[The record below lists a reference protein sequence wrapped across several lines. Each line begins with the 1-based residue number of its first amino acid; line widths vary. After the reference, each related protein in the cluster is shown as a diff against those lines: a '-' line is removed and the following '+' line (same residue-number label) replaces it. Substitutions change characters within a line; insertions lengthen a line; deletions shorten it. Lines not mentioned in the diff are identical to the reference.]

1 MAIGRPVSL
10 TSNIASKVV
19 SVASTAGQT
28 AYTVSGGYTIN
39 QLSVFRNGIRLSQG
53 KDYTASDGST
63 VTLLSAANAVDNIE
77 FEVFDSFQVADAI
90 TSSGTNQILSSN
102 LDVQGNLTAVTHI
115 GNVTG
120 TAATFTTI
128 TVNDQISGNITG
140 TAATFTTGTFSG
152 PVSVGGT
159 LTYEDATNVDS
170 VGLVTARTGVRVTA
184 GGLVVTA
191 GVSTFAG
198 AIDANGDLDVDGHT
212 ELDDVNVSGAS
223 TFGGN
228 IIGSGTLSIR
238 GADGIS
244 LDSSAVAT
252 IKKVSND
259 IALKSTAGSVKLLN
273 SSGGDAI
280 TAGGDQRLYSSGNL
294 ILQTAGYGVTVTGTT
309 ISNQLSITGVST
321 FSGDV
326 SIADKIVHDGD
337 TNTAIRFPSADTFT
351 VETGGSERLRIDGD
365 GYVDIQTG
373 IFGDDPSDNFTLN
386 GRIQPHY
393 GFNLVPETGVP
404 IGISGYRGIA
414 FASSGTERMR
424 ITEGGLVG
432 IGITNPS
439 YQLAVKDTKAD
450 GTGVQMH
457 LWNNSTNNVGGNVWS
472 GIRFTGS
479 TADYET
485 AEIKGW
491 RVHPQTSANSLS
503 FNTGG
508 VERMVLSS
516 SGVGIG
522 TTVNPGSYNAA
533 ARNLVI
539 YDPANAGITIRS
551 GNNHDASIYFNDTD
565 DGNQRGI
572 IRFNHQTDKL
582 AFHTPVGEAMIIDS
596 DGRIGVNVTPSDFG
610 SGAKAVEIHSSGSV
624 NSFLALTNSTTGSGG
639 ASHGFNIIMSENEAR
654 LFNREAGAITFWNSG
669 SKRATIDS
677 NGRVGVGATAGPA
690 TLVDINSAV
699 AGTLARI
706 YDTGTN
712 GGAMYNGGPV
722 LGLSRASNGSVSLN
736 GPMFQIGQ
744 DNGESGAYNVDSTIF
759 VVTNTSVGVGTL
771 TPSQSLE
778 LRAGEPRVCLNGE
791 TANSDKG
798 IEFEHKNVRMG
809 HLFHNPTTGEMS
821 LSVGENTGGS
831 HFVTIKSGDG
841 TERVRVQA
849 DGSIRYKHTGA
860 TADANFTLDRDGDFI
875 RLSTA
880 KDGSGGAGYIFRT
893 QSSGSLLEVMRITS
907 DGRVS
912 IPNTGGFPSVAGHTF
927 YQSGA
932 AMHATNSDTTPLLLN
947 RQSSDGTLVDLRH
960 ASATEGIISV
970 SGGTVDYGP
979 FLGSHWGRLE
989 DNSKPEI
996 LVGTILETINKL
1008 VVWKIVEFEV
1018 GGEQKRQAYNG
1029 SAEVGDTTTVTYEA
1043 TSYTGTVV
1051 NEQDPAPE
1059 LNKHVCVKVNDTAE
1073 SKAVFGV
1080 FLGWDKSGAGDLI
1093 GNWNDMK
1100 IGAVGNYLI
1109 RIKAGQELAIG
1120 DLIESDGNG
1129 CGKVQGDDVIR
1140 SKTVAKVTSTI
1151 PQKVYADGSFLVTC
1165 VLYAG

>member
-10 TSNIASKVV
+10 TSSIASKVV
-19 SVASTAGQT
+19 SAVSTAGQT
-28 AYTVSGGYTIN
+28 VFTVSGGYYIN
-39 QLSVFRNGIRLSQG
+39 QISVFRNGIRLSQG

-63 VTLLSAANAVDNIE
+63 VTLLSAANDGDNIE
-77 FEVFDSFQVADAI
+77 FQVFDSFQVADAI
-90 TSSGTNQILSSN
+90 TSSGTDQVLSSN

-115 GNVTG
+115 GNATG

-191 GVSTFAG
+191 GVSTFA
-198 AIDANGDLDVDGHT
+198 AALDVNAELDVDGQT
-212 ELDDVNVSGAS
+212 DLD
-223 TFGGN
+223 
-228 IIGSGTLSIR
+228 TLQ
-238 GADGIS
+238 
-244 LDSSAVAT
+244 VA
-252 IKKVSND
+252 
-259 IALKSTAGSVKLLN
+259 
-273 SSGGDAI
+273 
-280 TAGGDQRLYSSGNL
+280 
-294 ILQTAGYGVTVTGTT
+294 
-309 ISNQLSITGVST
+309 GVST
-321 FSGDV
+321 FSAALDV
-326 SIADKIVHDGD
+326 NAELDVDGQTDLDTLQVAGVSTFAAAIDLNAELDVDGQTDLDNLIVAGVSTFSASIDLDGELDVDGQTDLDNLIVAGVSTFSADISIADKIVHTGD
-337 TNTAIRFPSADTFT
+337 TNTAIRFPANDTFT
-351 VETGGSERLRIDGD
+351 VETGGVEAFRVTGNQRIGIGTDDPLRQLEVYDSTNAIINLKSDTQSSVIFSDPADANIGMLIYEHSSDSMYFRVNDAERLRI
-365 GYVDIQTG
+365 T
-373 IFGDDPSDNFTLN
+373 SA
-386 GRIQPHY
+386 GR
-393 GFNLVPETGVP
+393 
-404 IGISGYRGIA
+404 
-414 FASSGTERMR
+414 
-424 ITEGGLVG
+424 VG
-432 IGITNPS
+432 IGLTDPS
-439 YQLAVKDTKAD
+439 YQLAAKDTKAD

-457 LWNNSTNNVGGNVWS
+457 LWNNSVDNTAGNVWS

-479 TADYET
+479 TSDYET

-491 RVHPQTSANSLS
+491 RVHPQTNANSLS
-503 FNTGG
+503 INTGG

-522 TTVNPGSYNAA
+522 TIVNPGSYNAA

-539 YDPANAGITIRS
+539 YDPGNAGITIRS
-551 GNNHDASIYFNDTD
+551 GNDHDASIYFNDTD

-572 IRFNHQTDKL
+572 VRFNHQTNKL

-596 DGRIGVNVTPSDFG
+596 TGRIGVNVTPSDFG
-610 SGAKAVEIHSSGSV
+610 TDAKAVEIHSSGSV

-639 ASHGFNIIMSENEAR
+639 ASNGFNIIMSDNEAR
-654 LFNREAGAITFWNSG
+654 LFNREAGDMTFWTSG
-669 SKRATIDS
+669 SRRAIIAS
-677 NGRVGVGATAGPA
+677 NGNVGLGTAQPA
-690 TLVDINSAV
+690 TLVDLTSAV

-712 GGAMYNGGPV
+712 AGQMWNGAPL
-722 LGLSRASNGSVSLN
+722 LGLSRSSNGNVGLA

-744 DNGESGAYNVDSTIF
+744 DNGQSAAYNIDSTIF

-778 LRAGEPRVCLNGE
+778 IRAGEPRICLNG
-791 TANSDKG
+791 TNADSSKG
-798 IEFEHKNVRMG
+798 IEFEHENARMG

-821 LSVGENTGGS
+821 LSVGENTAGS
-831 HFVTIKSGDG
+831 HYVTIKSGIG
-841 TERVRVQA
+841 TERIRVEGN
-849 DGSIRYKHTGA
+849 GSIRYKQTGS
-860 TADANFTLDRDGDFI
+860 TSDANFKMDRDGDFI
-875 RLSTA
+875 RFSTQ

-893 QSSGSLLEVMRITS
+893 QNSGALLEVMRITN

-927 YQSGA
+927 YQTGA
-932 AMHATNSDTTPLLLN
+932 AMHATASDTIPLLLN
-947 RQSSDGTLVDLRH
+947 RQQSDGTMVDLRH
-960 ASATEGIISV
+960 ASATEGTITV
-970 SGGTVDYGP
+970 SGATVTYGP

-996 LVGTILETINKL
+996 LIGTILETINKL

-1018 GGEQKRQAYNG
+1018 GGEKKRQAYNG
-1029 SAEVGDTTTVTYEA
+1029 SSEVGDITTVTYEG

-1080 FLGWDKSGAGDLI
+1080 FLGWDKSGAEDLI
-1093 GNWNDMK
+1093 GNWNDMN
-1100 IGAVGNYLI
+1100 IGAVGNYFI
-1109 RIKAGQELAIG
+1109 RIKVGQELAIG

-1129 CGKVQGDDVIR
+1129 CGRVQGDDIIR
-1140 SKTVAKVTSTI
+1140 SKTVAKVTSII
-1151 PQKVYADGSFLVTC
+1151 PQKVYDDGSFLVTC
-1165 VLYAG
+1165 VLYSG